1 MKIFQEPLMQ
11 LLNISQE
18 QEEALQT
25 VNLETQ

>member
-11 LLNISQE
+11 LLNILQE